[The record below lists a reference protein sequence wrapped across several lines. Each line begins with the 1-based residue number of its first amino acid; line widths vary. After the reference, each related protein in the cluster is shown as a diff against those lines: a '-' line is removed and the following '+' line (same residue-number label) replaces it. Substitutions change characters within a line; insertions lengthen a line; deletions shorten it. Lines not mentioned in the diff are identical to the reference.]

1 MNVFGDVLVDGS
13 VRVQEGGETRLIVP
27 GAGRSDLNDLLI
39 ARSGSLQ
46 VEVNVARRHGC

>member
-1 MNVFGDVLVDGS
+1 
-13 VRVQEGGETRLIVP
+13 
-27 GAGRSDLNDLLI
+27 LNDLLI